1 MEKARRN
8 CNWTRNKMA
17 RAAVALLMAPACVR
31 VCARACMCVCV
42 CMCVCMC
49 VYVCACAHV
58 CACACVCVCVCAC
71 MCVCARACAC
81 VCARACMHTPLGREG
96 EGGCE
101 GDCSHGDRLHCW
113 LRDSFSLTVPGRQ
126 SNKERGKA
134 TSLESRAE
142 EETGLRRKR

>member
-1 MEKARRN
+1 MDPEQDGQGR
-8 CNWTRNKMA
+8 CGPPDGPSLCMC
-17 RAAVALLMAPACVR
+17 VCACVHVR
-31 VCARACMCVCV
+31 VCA

-49 VYVCACAHV
+49 VYVCACTR
-58 CACACVCVCVCAC
+58 VCVC
-71 MCVCARACAC
+71 MCVRLRVCMYVRVRACAC

-113 LRDSFSLTVPGRQ
+113 LRDGFSLTVPGRQ

>member
-8 CNWTRNKMA
+8 CNWTQNKMA
-17 RAAVALLMAPACVR
+17 RAPMALLMAPTCV
-31 VCARACMCVCV
+31 
-42 CMCVCMC
+42 
-49 VYVCACAHV
+49 H
-58 CACACVCVCVCAC
+58 VCVCVH
-71 MCVCARACAC
+71 VHVRVCAC
-81 VCARACMHTPLGREG
+81 VCARVCMHTPLGREG

-113 LRDSFSLTVPGRQ
+113 LRDGFSLTVPGRQ

-142 EETGLRRKR
+142 QETGLRRKR